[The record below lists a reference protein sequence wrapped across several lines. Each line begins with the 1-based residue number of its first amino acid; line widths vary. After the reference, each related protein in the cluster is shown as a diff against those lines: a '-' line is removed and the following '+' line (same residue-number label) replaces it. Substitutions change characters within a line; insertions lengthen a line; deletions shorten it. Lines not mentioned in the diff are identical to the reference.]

1 MPAHRPEIAYSH
13 IVWRLT
19 LMPASRAASR
29 LPPIA
34 TVRRPNVVRLRST
47 QPSAATI
54 AKIQMRMSTPMR
66 SAFMNSMNPR
76 SFDLERAPFA
86 RISARP
92 RAATSIARVA
102 MNATTL
108 P

>member
-1 MPAHRPEIAYSH
+1 MPAR
-13 IVWRLT
+13 
-19 LMPASRAASR
+19 RAASR
-29 LPPIA
+29 LPPMA
-34 TVRRPNVVRLRST
+34 TVRRPKVVRLRRT

-54 AKIQMRMSTPMR
+54 AKIQMSTSTPMR
-66 SAFMNSMNPR
+66 SAFMNSMKPAVLHDWSVR
-76 SFDLERAPFA
+76 LFA